1 MRKKSILRRLAVVL
15 SATIVGGMLFTG
27 CGKSGD
33 GDVETNSSKS
43 DKLIIYS
50 NSVSDGRGEWLK
62 EKAAEAGFNIEYV
75 DAGGGELENRLIAEK
90 NNPIADIVF
99 GLNTMTFEKF
109 KQHDLLEQFVPTWAG
124 EITEGLNDKDG
135 YYHSLVKQAILLIY
149 NSDLYNE
156 ETAPKDWIDLWTK
169 EEYYGKYEVP
179 TKLSAGTTRV
189 VLSGILTRYV
199 DPNGELGISEE
210 GWNQIKAYFA
220 NGSRAVE
227 GEDFYANLASGKT
240 PMGQMWSSGIV
251 SREEQYGVKA
261 GMVNPSVGVPYVV
274 EQIGIVKGSKKVE
287 TAKEFINWFGTADI
301 QGQWAEEFSTMP
313 ANENAMDKASD
324 ANKFLSE
331 NYKVQDIDWT
341 FVTENIDEW
350 MEKIELEYLK

>member
-1 MRKKSILRRLAVVL
+1 M
-15 SATIVGGMLFTG
+15 
-27 CGKSGD
+27 
-33 GDVETNSSKS
+33 
-43 DKLIIYS
+43 
-50 NSVSDGRGEWLK
+50 
-62 EKAAEAGFNIEYV
+62 
-75 DAGGGELENRLIAEK
+75 
-90 NNPIADIVF
+90 
-99 GLNTMTFEKF
+99 
-109 KQHDLLEQFVPTWAG
+109 
-124 EITEGLNDKDG
+124 
-135 YYHSLVKQAILLIY
+135 
-149 NSDLYNE
+149 
-156 ETAPKDWIDLWTK
+156 
-169 EEYYGKYEVP
+169 
-179 TKLSAGTTRV
+179 
-189 VLSGILTRYV
+189 
-199 DPNGELGISEE
+199 GISEE

>member
-15 SATIVGGMLFTG
+15 SATIAGGMLFTG

-261 GMVNPSVGVPYVV
+261 GMVNPSIGVPYVV

-324 ANKFLSE
+324 TNKFLSE